1 MMTSK
6 SGEHTL
12 CSLLFKTTPNYN
24 TNLQTLLTLINEIK
38 ENSIIVAPEVCL
50 TGFDYD
56 NFDAVLV
63 FAGEANAALKKASHN
78 KIVILTVI
86 EKIGNEV
93 FNMAKVF
100 HNGEI
105 VHQRAKAKLFRL
117 GGEHKYF
124 VEGKS
129 EKIKIIEIGGIKIA
143 LFICFELR
151 FKELWQQVE
160 GADIIA
166 IPSWWGVLRT
176 EHFKSLT
183 QALAIMN
190 QCYVIASD
198 SLNDECS
205 KMSGIITPQGEV
217 FRNEQ
222 RASLK
227 LAYDKKELALMR
239 IYLDVGINPSNS

>member
-1 MMTSK
+1 MTSK
-6 SGEHTL
+6 QDEHTL
-12 CSLLFKTTPNYN
+12 CSLLFQTTPYYN
-24 TNLQTLLTLINEIK
+24 TNLQTLLTLINEQK

-56 NFDAVLV
+56 NFDAVLL
-63 FAGEANAALKKASHN
+63 FAQEANAALTKASHN
-78 KIVILTVI
+78 KTVILTVI
-86 EKIGNEV
+86 EKIDNEV
-93 FNMAKVF
+93 FNMLKVF

-117 GGEHKYF
+117 GGEHKHF

-129 EKIKIIEIGGIKIA
+129 EKVEIIKIDGIKVA
-143 LFICFELR
+143 FFICFELR

-166 IPSWWGVLRT
+166 IPSWWGVVRS

-198 SLNDECS
+198 SLNDECT

-217 FRNEQ
+217 FRNEK
-222 RASLK
+222 RASLE

-239 IYLDVGINPSNS
+239 RYLDVGMGK